1 MFVWVMVV
9 LSRNVIGKSSKNGF
23 KSASLAGWL
32 HLARGHI
39 IGTNFAIC
47 LFVKF

>member
-1 MFVWVMVV
+1 MSLVNQAKVGLNQPVNNAV
-9 LSRNVIGKSSKNGF
+9 
-23 KSASLAGWL
+23 LAGWF